1 MRIRRALLVLCGC
14 CERWFNGS
22 VAEPRVR
29 VLSQWKNT
37 GIDGPIAVMARWEID
52 PDQRASFVAAMEPI
66 RRALKRQDALSFQLV
81 EDVEQPGHMVETF
94 TIATWAEYQRLP
106 QRSTVDDSHLH
117 DTLIEGFGP
126 ELPALAA
133 HRVIRL

>member
-1 MRIRRALLVLCGC
+1 MAVSAVALT
-14 CERWFNGS
+14 
-22 VAEPRVR
+22 RVR
-29 VLSQWKNT
+29 LSRIDSSTAQLMADAPALT
-37 GIDGPIAVMARWEID
+37 SIHDADGPIAVMARWEID

-94 TIATWAEYQRLP
+94 TIATWEYQRLP

-126 ELPALAA
+126 ELPDLTA
-133 HRVIRL
+133 HRVIKL